1 MKFGMESNIEL
12 TQKYERVKIQM
23 TYVHP
28 QPILNSTPLFSV
40 LLARQ
45 LSIKPWQ
52 FESSILPVLE
62 ITDIVHSYCN
72 CSINSC
78 IPSLTMAV
86 IIAGAIAV
94 GDKVREI
101 LHQRQDK
108 SYTQVHTR
116 HDTGSKL
123 A

>member
-1 MKFGMESNIEL
+1 MIDNQRILLVKFGMESNIEL

-52 FESSILPVLE
+52 FESSIPPV
-62 ITDIVHSYCN
+62 Y
-72 CSINSC
+72 
-78 IPSLTMAV
+78 
-86 IIAGAIAV
+86 
-94 GDKVREI
+94 
-101 LHQRQDK
+101 
-108 SYTQVHTR
+108 
-116 HDTGSKL
+116 
-123 A
+123 